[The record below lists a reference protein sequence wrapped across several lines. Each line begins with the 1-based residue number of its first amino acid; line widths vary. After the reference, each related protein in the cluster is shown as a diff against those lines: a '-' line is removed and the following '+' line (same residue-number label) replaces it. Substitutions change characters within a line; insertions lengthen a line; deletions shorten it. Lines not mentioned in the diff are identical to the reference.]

1 MHDYSLSGLKD
12 KESEKLYL
20 EAKEINRKLFEEN
33 VELYINGIKTKFD
46 YKYKFD
52 QNKEIKD
59 KFIFKKNLTNMSYM
73 FKSCFSLKSIDLSN
87 FNTKNVTNMS
97 YLFFNRCSLHL

>member
-1 MHDYSLSGLKD
+1 MHDYSLSCLKD

-52 QNKEIKD
+52 QRN
-59 KFIFKKNLTNMSYM
+59 
-73 FKSCFSLKSIDLSN
+73 
-87 FNTKNVTNMS
+87 
-97 YLFFNRCSLHL
+97 